1 MKRRHKQ
8 QVTKRETKTKYLY
21 LFYKNYLLVNFK
33 LQIIVNTPEKKLGIN
48 KNLK

>member
-21 LFYKNYLLVNFK
+21 LFYKNYLLVKFQTSNYCK
-33 LQIIVNTPEKKLGIN
+33 YTRKKLGIN